1 MWQGYSEKDS
11 MPWLYCPLK
20 KGEISPYGSSSNCV
34 HRGYLQQL
42 ALIILNIIAAVTC
55 PTPPQISN
63 GRLEGTNLDW
73 GFSISYVCSP
83 GYELSFPAVLTCVGN
98 GTWSGEVPQCL
109 RMYLHHSLYF
119 DVLWFFPLWSFHFFF
134 PPSSPSGSINFK
146 PEIITILLKISKIFQ
161 NFNVTSRLGR

>member
-1 MWQGYSEKDS
+1 MWQEYSEEHS
-11 MPWLYCPLK
+11 MSWLYCPLK
-20 KGEISPYGSSSNCV
+20 IGEISTYGSSSNCV
-34 HRGYLQQL
+34 HWGYLQQL
-42 ALIILNIIAAVTC
+42 GLIILNIIAAVTC

-109 RMYLHHSLYF
+109 RMYLLYSPVFLYSVTMTFPSLN
-119 DVLWFFPLWSFHFFF
+119 FHLIFC
-134 PPSSPSGSINFK
+134 SSPHPPTCPPTALPPAVAQF
-146 PEIITILLKISKIFQ
+146 
-161 NFNVTSRLGR
+161 TSNLGQIQCF

>member
-1 MWQGYSEKDS
+1 VQCGNPGTTANGKVLRIDGTTFSNSVIYSCLEGYILS
-11 MPWLYCPLK
+11 
-20 KGEISPYGSSSNCV
+20 GSSVRQCTANGTWSGSLPNCTT
-34 HRGYLQQL
+34 
-42 ALIILNIIAAVTC
+42 VTC

-109 RMYLHHSLYF
+109 
-119 DVLWFFPLWSFHFFF
+119 
-134 PPSSPSGSINFK
+134 
-146 PEIITILLKISKIFQ
+146 
-161 NFNVTSRLGR
+161 